1 MNIIKEPKYTVTDAI
16 SMFKENP
23 VDFSVIPFW
32 KVKNNG
38 IDEKYGCF
46 CQWYKAPINDGY
58 HIYNCAEKY
67 MMYQKALLFEDDEI
81 MQKILIEDN
90 PAKIKDLG
98 RLVKNYDQSVWD
110 TKKYGIVYRGNLLKF
125 TQNKDIQRIL
135 LNTDNHILCEASP
148 YDRIW
153 GIGMSADNNNVY
165 NPSNWY
171 RDAQNLLGFALM
183 EVRDK
188 IIET

>member
-1 MNIIKEPKYTVTDAI
+1 MRYRYEILLRQC
-16 SMFKENP
+16 
-23 VDFSVIPFW
+23 
-32 KVKNNG
+32 G
-38 IDEKYGCF
+38 GCI
-46 CQWYKAPINDGY
+46 Q
-58 HIYNCAEKY
+58 E
-67 MMYQKALLFEDDEI
+67 
-81 MQKILIEDN
+81 
-90 PAKIKDLG
+90 LG

-110 TKKYGIVYRGNLLKF
+110 IKKYGIVYRGNLLKF
-125 TQNKDIQRIL
+125 TQNKDIQRVL
-135 LNTDNHILCEASP
+135 LNTDDHILCEASP

-188 IIET
+188 IKNI